1 MSKIGL
7 IIKRE
12 YGSRVKKKSFIIMT
26 LLGPI
31 LIAAFYASAIYMGI
45 QESGSIQVLLL
56 DETHLANS
64 KDFPTSENFEFA
76 TFNGTTVDDLK
87 NELQEKNSIDQIGIY
102 LPGNL
107 IKVNEAKIFFSE
119 PLSANKQAEL
129 KETVNDFAE
138 KLKVEK
144 AGFDLKAYSKIQTRM
159 NIAVIDVNTN
169 EESITEIKS
178 TIGFLFS
185 IIIYVF
191 IFMYGVQVMRGVI
204 EEKTSRI
211 IEVMVS
217 SVKPFQLMMGKIV
230 GIALVGLTQFLM
242 WIILSSVFMLFI
254 QGALLPDLFDPAAI
268 ASQSQDLMQSQN
280 LMQSQELIDAGENIN
295 STKVNDLLR
304 ALINIPWVLL
314 VSLFIFYF
322 LGGYLL
328 YASLFAAVGAAVDSE
343 SDTQQFMVPITLPL
357 VFAFVISS
365 MAINNP
371 GGEAI
376 VWFSHVPF
384 TSPIVMLVRV
394 AMGDVAWWEILTS
407 MFILIVSFILTTK
420 LASKIY
426 RIGILM
432 YGKKVTYKELFKWLK
447 YK

>member
-1 MSKIGL
+1 MNKIGL

-12 YGSRVKKKSFIIMT
+12 YGSRVKKKSFIVMT

-45 QESGSIQVLLL
+45 QETGSVQVLLL

-64 KDFPTSENFEFA
+64 RDFPPTENFNFVN
-76 TFNGTTVDDLK
+76 FNGQSVDDLK
-87 NELQEKNSIDQIGIY
+87 KELQEKNDGEKIGLY

-119 PLSANKQAEL
+119 PLSTNKQSEL

-144 AGFDLKAYSKIQTRM
+144 AGFDLQAYSKIQTRM

-185 IIIYVF
+185 IIIYIF

-204 EEKTSRI
+204 EEKSSRI

-217 SVKPFQLMMGKIV
+217 SVRPFQLMMGKIV

-254 QGALLPDLFDPAAI
+254 QSALLPDLFDPSAI

-280 LMQSQELIDAGENIN
+280 LIQSQELNESGGVDT
-295 STKVNDLLR
+295 TKVNTLLR
-304 ALINIPWVLL
+304 ALMNTPWALL
-314 VSLFIFYF
+314 IGLFIFYF

-365 MAINNP
+365 LAISNP
-371 GGEAI
+371 GGTAI
-376 VWFSHVPF
+376 VWFSHIPF

-394 AMGDVAWWEILTS
+394 AMGDVAWWEIITS
-407 MFILIVSFILTTK
+407 MFILIVTFILTTK

-432 YGKKVTYKELFKWLK
+432 YGKKVTYKELFKWLR

>member
-31 LIAAFYASAIYMGI
+31 LIAVFYASAIYMGI
-45 QESGSIQVLLL
+45 QESGSMQVLLL

-87 NELQEKNSIDQIGIY
+87 NELQEKNSIDQIGLY

-191 IFMYGVQVMRGVI
+191 IFMYGVQVMRSVI

-254 QGALLPDLFDPAAI
+254 QGALLPDLFDPSAI

>member
-1 MSKIGL
+1 
-7 IIKRE
+7 
-12 YGSRVKKKSFIIMT
+12 
-26 LLGPI
+26 
-31 LIAAFYASAIYMGI
+31 
-45 QESGSIQVLLL
+45 
-56 DETHLANS
+56 
-64 KDFPTSENFEFA
+64 
-76 TFNGTTVDDLK
+76 
-87 NELQEKNSIDQIGIY
+87 
-102 LPGNL
+102 
-107 IKVNEAKIFFSE
+107 
-119 PLSANKQAEL
+119 
-129 KETVNDFAE
+129 
-138 KLKVEK
+138 
-144 AGFDLKAYSKIQTRM
+144 
-159 NIAVIDVNTN
+159 
-169 EESITEIKS
+169 
-178 TIGFLFS
+178 
-185 IIIYVF
+185 
-191 IFMYGVQVMRGVI
+191 
-204 EEKTSRI
+204 
-211 IEVMVS
+211 
-217 SVKPFQLMMGKIV
+217 
-230 GIALVGLTQFLM
+230 
-242 WIILSSVFMLFI
+242 MLFI
-254 QGALLPDLFDPAAI
+254 QGALLPDLFDPSAI

>member
-45 QESGSIQVLLL
+45 QESGSMQVLLL

-87 NELQEKNSIDQIGIY
+87 NELQEKNSIDQIGLY

-254 QGALLPDLFDPAAI
+254 QGALLPDLFDPSAI